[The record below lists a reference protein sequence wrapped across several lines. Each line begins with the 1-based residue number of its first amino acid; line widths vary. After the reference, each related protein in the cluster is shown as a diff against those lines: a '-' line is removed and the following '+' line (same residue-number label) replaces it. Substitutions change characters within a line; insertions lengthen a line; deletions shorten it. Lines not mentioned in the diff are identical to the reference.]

1 MNSDLIVMTF
11 TDGQMAQ
18 TVRSSL
24 QAMRKSAIMGL
35 DDSVI
40 MTKDGAGQLRLYPGA
55 QECTGL
61 AGQLADLILRSRD
74 RVVPALDGVKLDD
87 GFVNAVR
94 SALRR
99 NCSALLIFLD
109 SSGFGD
115 RVELLSALA
124 LFRGTIHQTTL
135 AAQDQALLRGMP

>member
-24 QAMRKSAIMGL
+24 RAMRQSAVLGL
-35 DDSVI
+35 NDSVI

-55 QECTGL
+55 QESTGL
-61 AGQLADLILRSRD
+61 AGQLADLILRSPD
-74 RVVPALDGVKLDD
+74 RVIPALDGVELDD
-87 GFVNAVR
+87 GFVNAVL

-99 NCSALLIFLD
+99 NCSAILIFLD
-109 SSGFGD
+109 SGGLND
-115 RVELLSALA
+115 RVELLNALA
-124 LFRGTIHQTTL
+124 LFQGTIHQTTL
-135 AAQDQALLRGMP
+135 APPDQAPLRGMP